1 MPPRSLAL
9 LLLLAALWGGS
20 FVFMRVAVPSLGP
33 IPLAYVR
40 VSLAAIALL
49 ILAFAQRRVPPF
61 RTRWR
66 EFAVVGVVNSAL
78 PCALFSYG
86 QLYVTAATGA
96 ILNATS
102 PFFAAIAAAFW
113 LGEALTAKK
122 IAGMTLGIT
131 GVVILVGW
139 HPESVSRE
147 VALALAACLAGAVC
161 YALAGVYIKR
171 KLTGVPSFAIACASQ
186 VMAAI
191 ALMPALPFT
200 SVPGPLTG
208 IVLANVVALA
218 LASTALAYLIYFK
231 LIADAGPQRALTV
244 TFLIPLFGVLWGY
257 VFLGEALT
265 ASMLAG
271 GALVVAGT
279 ALALRS

>member
-78 PCALFSYG
+78 PFALFSYG

-122 IAGMTLGIT
+122 IAGMTLGIA

-265 ASMLAG
+265 ANMLAG

>member
-1 MPPRSLAL
+1 
-9 LLLLAALWGGS
+9 
-20 FVFMRVAVPSLGP
+20 
-33 IPLAYVR
+33 
-40 VSLAAIALL
+40 
-49 ILAFAQRRVPPF
+49 
-61 RTRWR
+61 
-66 EFAVVGVVNSAL
+66 
-78 PCALFSYG
+78 
-86 QLYVTAATGA
+86 
-96 ILNATS
+96 
-102 PFFAAIAAAFW
+102 
-113 LGEALTAKK
+113 
-122 IAGMTLGIT
+122 
-131 GVVILVGW
+131 VGW